1 MVKLLVIA
9 GPTGSGKSELA
20 IKVARL
26 LDGEIISVDSM
37 QLYRHFDIGTAKP
50 TQKMLLEIPH
60 HLINI
65 MEPDGRFTMWDF
77 RLAAQKA
84 IAEISAR
91 NKTPILVGGTGLY
104 LKTLLEN
111 LDGGA
116 KPDRQLRAELEE
128 ELTTKGLPFLY
139 EKLKSIDP
147 QKAEKLHPNDRHR
160 IMRALESSFAP
171 SDSSAIETVPYDAT
185 IFVTGGDRKLLYERI
200 NQRVADMFAKGWIDE
215 TRSILSMGYDKNCKP
230 FQSLGYR
237 QIISFLDGKLAEE
250 ELVPLV
256 QQETRRYAKRQITWF
271 ARVNGAIWTDSISKR
286 GDSDL
291 AAFMVKRFRQSR

>member
-1 MVKLLVIA
+1 
-9 GPTGSGKSELA
+9 
-20 IKVARL
+20 
-26 LDGEIISVDSM
+26 M

-50 TQKMLLEIPH
+50 TPKMMEEIPH

-65 MEPDGRFTMWDF
+65 AEPNERFTMWDF

-84 IAEISAR
+84 IAEISAK
-91 NKTPILVGGTGLY
+91 NKTPILAGGTGLY

-139 EKLKSIDP
+139 EKLQSIDP

-160 IMRALESSFAP
+160 IMRALESSFVPPDAL
-171 SDSSAIETVPYDAT
+171 AIEKQQYDAT
-185 IFVTGGDRKLLYERI
+185 IFVPGGERKLLYERI
-200 NQRVADMFAKGWIDE
+200 NRRVVDMFAKGWIDE
-215 TRSILSMGYDKNCKP
+215 TRSILSMGYDKNSKP

-237 QIISFLDGKLAEE
+237 QIISCLDGKLTEE

-271 ARVNGAIWTDSISKR
+271 ARVNSAIWLDSISNR
-286 GDSDL
+286 NDADL
-291 AAFMVKRFRQSR
+291 VNFMVKRFGQPR